1 MPTSFPPI
9 IHRHKAVLISLERKE
24 GKGFFAF
31 FQFWKSVGE
40 LSPAYVPALF
50 LGSFS
55 AGERT
60 KVVLLLSLHPHLFP
74 VLVGVGVIQLVL
86 LARPTAAAVA
96 TVSKSGE
103 GESSRRKG
111 ELDVVMWDTGYPAAA
126 ADMSEVEMW
135 YVQVHFKEGMVGQK
149 KDSYSVP
156 TSNI

>member
-1 MPTSFPPI
+1 M
-9 IHRHKAVLISLERKE
+9 
-24 GKGFFAF
+24 
-31 FQFWKSVGE
+31 SVGE

-60 KVVLLLSLHPHLFP
+60 KVVLLSLHPHLFP

-126 ADMSEVEMW
+126 AADMSEVEMW
-135 YVQVHFKEGMVGQK
+135 YVQVHF
-149 KDSYSVP
+149 
-156 TSNI
+156 